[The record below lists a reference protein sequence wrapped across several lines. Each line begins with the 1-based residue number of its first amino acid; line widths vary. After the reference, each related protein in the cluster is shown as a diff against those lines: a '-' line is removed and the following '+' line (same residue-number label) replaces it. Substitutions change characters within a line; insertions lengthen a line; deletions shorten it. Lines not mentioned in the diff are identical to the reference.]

1 MEKELDINEIVKLM
15 EENEIVDLEGLRK
28 IIKDYDSLCED
39 VVQLTC
45 VLALLNSFINE
56 KGLKDEAR
64 KYLARMQQGN
74 NNNNKGRHDIRM
86 DEWAKGEVELFCK
99 GQDDYWKLCAKSA
112 LKAFLSL
119 SDDNHSGFSWG
130 VTTSLLIR
138 LMDGLP
144 LRPIED
150 SDFLDQE
157 GMIQQSEEYL
167 REFGLKSDLQCK
179 RMSSLF
185 RQETL
190 DGKVTY
196 HCTDRVLC
204 YDEED
209 EKRIPFTCGEGARLI
224 DRMFPITMPYWPTGE
239 KYVVMFRGGKPI
251 WVRTPEGEK
260 IDL

>member
-1 MEKELDINEIVKLM
+1 MQGCNKAITT
-15 EENEIVDLEGLRK
+15 
-28 IIKDYDSLCED
+28 II
-39 VVQLTC
+39 
-45 VLALLNSFINE
+45 
-56 KGLKDEAR
+56 R
-64 KYLARMQQGN
+64 
-74 NNNNKGRHDIRM
+74 GRHDM
-86 DEWAKGEVELFCK
+86 DMNEWAKKEVELFCK
-99 GQDDYWKLCAKSA
+99 GQDEYGKLCAESA

-119 SDDNHSGFSWG
+119 SDDGHSGFSWG
-130 VTTSLLIR
+130 VTTSLLLR

-196 HCTDRVLC
+196 HRTDRVLC

-209 EKRIPFTCGEGARLI
+209 EKRIPFTCGDGSRLI
-224 DRMFPITMPYWPTGE
+224 DEMFPITMPYCPTTE
-239 KYVVMFRGGKPI
+239 KYVVMFRDGKPI
-251 WVRTPEGEK
+251 WVKTPEGEK